1 MPRKRESL
9 ESVKDR
15 LIREQ
20 QARTNRRIR
29 QLLLQDTEVIDVSEE
44 ENRLSLR
51 KARRNKDQATQ
62 TDSSSLSFCCGVF
75 VGVFVVLVL
84 LLCLTAVSVNDRQRK
99 DGFTTQPQKEREEM
113 WQTQN
118 SDPIRKKYETKSI
131 SRRD

>member
-84 LLCLTAVSVNDRQRK
+84 LLCLTAVSVNDRQRTE
-99 DGFTTQPQKEREEM
+99 GFTTQPQKEREEM
-113 WQTQN
+113 RQTIYRAQN
-118 SDPIRKKYETKSI
+118 SDPIRKKL
-131 SRRD
+131 